1 MVHHLFSF
9 RNPVVPGLTHGSG
22 PFTFLRGRNEEMASI
37 TDPAVDGTNSGHDH
51 DKSTPQGNRGPG
63 PAQMPVN
70 DNGTPAQP
78 STGPVAVVT
87 DVSVD
92 SIPGATPT
100 PPTVTRPQD
109 DWRSSYV
116 WSMRVSDAVAIL
128 ITVLVAQIGRFGA
141 DGVRDGS
148 DLVWNGVNVS
158 YWFVGII
165 LGILWWS
172 WLELRGARAIRLIGY
187 GMEESREVSAATLIL
202 FSAVAILSFALSL
215 PFARG
220 YVLIALPMGLVLLIL
235 GRWCLRTYL
244 LRRRRRNRAAM
255 SRTMVVGRQRGAL
268 ETVQSLQE
276 NVEAGLAPVV
286 AYYPRSK
293 QPIPAQLADVDV
305 RNALNTGER
314 PTIAGILEAA
324 HRNRVQALVLT
335 NNSPLSSA
343 EIRHL
348 SWYLADARIRLIM
361 NTGLT
366 DIAGPRIHTQQ
377 LAGLPLIH
385 VSTPRMSWSRRMLK
399 RGMDVCGALFALTV
413 LSPVMIVV
421 SALIKVHDNGPVFFR
436 QERVGLD
443 GSRFKMLKFRS
454 MYTDAEERKA
464 ALLAANESQGDVLFK
479 MKDDPRV
486 TKPGKVLR
494 RYSLDELPQF
504 VNVLKGEM
512 SLVGPRPPL
521 ESEVDKYEDYVHRR
535 LRVKPGITGLWQVS
549 GRSDLDWDQSVR
561 LDLYY
566 VENWSVL
573 EDVLILLRTVRAVV
587 APAGAY

>member
-1 MVHHLFSF
+1 
-9 RNPVVPGLTHGSG
+9 
-22 PFTFLRGRNEEMASI
+22 MASV
-37 TDPAVDGTNSGHDH
+37 TDSSVDGMSPHHDAH
-51 DKSTPQGNRGPG
+51 AGKRNGPGGDRSHARGPA
-63 PAQMPVN
+63 PAQLPINGDGSPV
-70 DNGTPAQP
+70 QP
-78 STGPVAVVT
+78 STGPVEVIRRST
-87 DVSVD
+87 DGQAPTRSG
-92 SIPGATPT
+92 STSTSASGTAMSTERIPGKTPA
-100 PPTVTRPQD
+100 VRPAAGGGSD
-109 DWRSSYV
+109 DWRSRYV
-116 WSMRVSDAVAIL
+116 WSMRITDAVAIAA
-128 ITVLVAQIGRFGA
+128 TVLMAQLGRFGA
-141 DGVRDGS
+141 DGIRGGS
-148 DLVWNGVNVS
+148 DLVWGGVYVS
-158 YWFVGII
+158 YWFVGI
-165 LGILWWS
+165 LLAVLWWT
-172 WLELRGARAIRLIGY
+172 WLELRGTRAVRLIGY
-187 GMEESREVSAATLIL
+187 GMEESREVSSAVLIF
-202 FSAVAILSFALSL
+202 FSAVAIFSFALSL

-220 YVLIALPMGLVLLIL
+220 YVLIALPAGLVLLIL

-244 LRRRRRNRAAM
+244 LHGRRRRRSGM

-268 ETVQSLQE
+268 ETVQSLQDH
-276 NVEAGLAPVV
+276 VEAGLAPVV
-286 AYYPRSK
+286 AYYPVGK
-293 QPIPAQLADVDV
+293 QPIPEKLATVDV
-305 RNALNTGER
+305 RNALSQGER
-314 PTIAGILEAA
+314 PTVAGILEAA

-348 SWYLADARIRLIM
+348 SWYLADARIRLIL

-366 DIAGPRIHTQQ
+366 DVAGPRIHTQQ

-385 VSTPRMSWSRRMLK
+385 VSTPRMSWSRRLLK
-399 RGMDVCGALFALTV
+399 RGMDVAGALAALLI
-413 LSPVMIVV
+413 LSPVMLVV
-421 SALIKVHDNGPVFFR
+421 AAMVKAHDRGPVFFG

-573 EDVLILLRTVRAVV
+573 EDVLILLRTVKAVF
-587 APAGAY
+587 APSGAY

>member
-1 MVHHLFSF
+1 MSSV
-9 RNPVVPGLTHGSG
+9 
-22 PFTFLRGRNEEMASI
+22 
-37 TDPAVDGTNSGHDH
+37 TDSSVDGTSPYRDDRTTKHNGARAERIH
-51 DKSTPQGNRGPG
+51 TRGPA
-63 PAQMPVN
+63 PAQLPT
-70 DNGTPAQP
+70 NGDGSPAQP
-78 STGPVAVVT
+78 STGPVEVIHRPADSGMHNNSGSTAVSSAGAHMGT
-87 DVSVD
+87 EG
-92 SIPGATPT
+92 IPGATPA
-100 PPTVTRPQD
+100 TRPVASSGAG
-109 DWRSSYV
+109 DWRSRYV
-116 WSMRVSDAVAIL
+116 WSMRIVDAVAIAV
-128 ITVLVAQIGRFGA
+128 TVLMAQLGRFGA
-141 DGVRDGS
+141 DGIRGGS
-148 DLVWNGVNVS
+148 DLAWGSVTVS
-158 YWFVGII
+158 YWFVGI
-165 LGILWWS
+165 LLAILWWT
-172 WLELRGARAIRLIGY
+172 WLELRGTRAVRLIGY
-187 GMEESREVSAATLIL
+187 GMEESREVSAAVLIF

-220 YVLIALPMGLVLLIL
+220 YVLIALPAGLVLLIL

-244 LRRRRRNRAAM
+244 LFGRRRARSGM
-255 SRTMVVGRQRGAL
+255 SRTMVVGRKRGAL

-276 NVEAGLAPVV
+276 HVEAGLAPVV
-286 AYYPRSK
+286 AYYPAGK
-293 QPIPAQLADVDV
+293 QPIPEKLSNIDV
-305 RNALNTGER
+305 RNALLPGER
-314 PTIAGILEAA
+314 PTVAGILEAA

-348 SWYLADARIRLIM
+348 SWYLADARIRLIL

-366 DIAGPRIHTQQ
+366 DVAGPRIHTQQ

-385 VSTPRMSWSRRMLK
+385 VSTPRLSWSRRLLK
-399 RGMDVCGALFALTV
+399 RGMDVVGASAALLV
-413 LSPVMIVV
+413 LSPVMLVV
-421 SALIKVHDNGPVFFR
+421 ATMIKAHDRGPVFFG

-486 TKPGKVLR
+486 TKPGKILR

-573 EDVLILLRTVRAVV
+573 EDVLILLRTVKAVF
-587 APAGAY
+587 APSGAY

>member
-1 MVHHLFSF
+1 
-9 RNPVVPGLTHGSG
+9 
-22 PFTFLRGRNEEMASI
+22 MAKV
-37 TDPAVDGTNSGHDH
+37 TDSSVDGRSPHQDAHTGKRNGPGAERNHV
-51 DKSTPQGNRGPG
+51 RGPA
-63 PAQMPVN
+63 PAQLPV
-70 DNGTPAQP
+70 DGDGSPGQP
-78 STGPVAVVT
+78 STGPVQVIRRST
-87 DVSVD
+87 DPETHAPSG
-92 SIPGATPT
+92 STSTTAPGPGMTSERIPGETPAVH
-100 PPTVTRPQD
+100 PVAISGAD
-109 DWRSSYV
+109 DWRSRYV
-116 WSMRVSDAVAIL
+116 WSMRITDAAAIAA
-128 ITVLVAQIGRFGA
+128 TVLMAQLGRFGA
-141 DGVRDGS
+141 DGIRGGS
-148 DLVWNGVNVS
+148 DLAWGGVTVS
-158 YWFVGII
+158 YWFVGI
-165 LGILWWS
+165 LLAVLWWT
-172 WLELRGARAIRLIGY
+172 WLELRGTRAVRLIGY
-187 GMEESREVSAATLIL
+187 GMEESREVSSAVLIF
-202 FSAVAILSFALSL
+202 FSAVAIFSFALSL

-220 YVLIALPMGLVLLIL
+220 YVLIALPAGLVLLIL

-244 LRRRRRNRAAM
+244 LYGRRRSRSGM
-255 SRTMVVGRQRGAL
+255 SRTMVVGRRRGAL
-268 ETVQSLQE
+268 ETVQSLQDH
-276 NVEAGLAPVV
+276 VEAGLAPVV
-286 AYYPRSK
+286 TYYPVGT
-293 QPIPAQLADVDV
+293 QPIPQKLTGIEV
-305 RNALNTGER
+305 RNALSPGER
-314 PTIAGILEAA
+314 PTVAGILEAA

-348 SWYLADARIRLIM
+348 SWYLADARIRLIL

-366 DIAGPRIHTQQ
+366 DVAGPRIHTQQ

-399 RGMDVCGALFALTV
+399 RGMDVLGSFAALLA
-413 LSPVMIVV
+413 LSPVMFVV
-421 SALIKVHDNGPVFFR
+421 AVMVKVHDRGPVFFG

-443 GSRFKMLKFRS
+443 GRRFKMLKFRS

-464 ALLAANESQGDVLFK
+464 ALLAVNESEGAVLFK

-486 TKPGKVLR
+486 TKPGKILR

-521 ESEVDKYEDYVHRR
+521 EAEVDKYEDYVHRR

-573 EDVLILLRTVRAVV
+573 EDVLILLRTVKAVF
-587 APAGAY
+587 APSGAY

>member
-1 MVHHLFSF
+1 MASF
-9 RNPVVPGLTHGSG
+9 TETSVGSSPGGGSG
-22 PFTFLRGRNEEMASI
+22 PKNEQETEAL
-37 TDPAVDGTNSGHDH
+37 G
-51 DKSTPQGNRGPG
+51 RGPA
-63 PAQMPVN
+63 PARMPTD
-70 DNGTPAQP
+70 DNGGQTQP
-78 STGPVAVVT
+78 STGPIQVT
-87 DVSVD
+87 EQSTAET
-92 SIPGATPT
+92 IPGATPT
-100 PPTVTRPQD
+100 SRPVVKPQD
-109 DWRSSYV
+109 DWRSRYV
-116 WSMRVSDAVAIL
+116 WSMRISDAAAI
-128 ITVLVAQIGRFGA
+128 VLTLLAAQLGRFGA
-141 DGVRDGS
+141 DGIAGGS
-148 DLVWNGVNVS
+148 DLAWGNVTVS
-158 YWFVGII
+158 YWFVGIV
-165 LGILWWS
+165 LGVAWWG

-187 GMEESREVSAATLIL
+187 GMEESREVSAATLIF
-202 FSAVAILSFALSL
+202 FSAIAIISFALSL

-220 YVLIALPMGLVLLIL
+220 YVLIALPLGLVLLIL
-235 GRWCLRTYL
+235 GRWCMRTYL
-244 LRRRRRNRAAM
+244 LHRRRRNRSAM

-268 ETVQSLQE
+268 ETVESLQD

-286 AYYPRSK
+286 AYYPTGKHPVPEKLRH
-293 QPIPAQLADVDV
+293 IEV
-305 RNALNTGER
+305 RNALGARER
-314 PTIAGILEAA
+314 PSVAGILEAA
-324 HRNRVQALVLT
+324 HHHRVQALVLT

-348 SWYLADARIRLIM
+348 SWYLADARIRLVM

-385 VSTPRMSWSRRMLK
+385 VSTPRMSWSRRLFK
-399 RGMDVCGALFALTV
+399 RGMDIVGALSALLI

-421 SALIKVHDNGPVFFR
+421 AAIIKAHDRGPVFFG

-464 ALLAANESQGDVLFK
+464 ALHAANESQGDILFK

-486 TKPGKVLR
+486 TRPGKFLR

-573 EDVLILLRTVRAVV
+573 EDLLILLRTVRAVL
-587 APAGAY
+587 APSGAY

>member
-1 MVHHLFSF
+1 
-9 RNPVVPGLTHGSG
+9 
-22 PFTFLRGRNEEMASI
+22 MASI
-37 TDPAVDGTNSGHDH
+37 TDASVDGMNPERRHRTNGNA
-51 DKSTPQGNRGPG
+51 QGGTRGPA
-63 PAQMPVN
+63 PAQLPPTG
-70 DNGTPAQP
+70 DGSPAQP
-78 STGPVAVVT
+78 STGPVTVVAPPST
-87 DVSVD
+87 RGLTGSAG
-92 SIPGATPT
+92 STAASGAFSTEAIAGGTPT
-100 PPTVTRPQD
+100 PPPVNPTPRD
-109 DWRSSYV
+109 DWRTRYV
-116 WSMRVSDAVAIL
+116 WSMRIADAVAI
-128 ITVLVAQIGRFGA
+128 VLTLLLAQLGRFGA
-141 DGVRDGS
+141 DGVRGGS
-148 DLVWNGVNVS
+148 DLAWGGVNIS
-158 YWFVGII
+158 YWFVGIV

-172 WLELRGARAIRLIGY
+172 WLELRGTRAIRLIGY
-187 GMEESREVSAATLIL
+187 GMEESREVSSAVLIF
-202 FSAVAILSFALSL
+202 FSAVAIFSFALSL

-220 YVLIALPMGLVLLIL
+220 YVLIALPTGLVLLIL

-244 LRRRRRNRAAM
+244 LRGRRRNRSGM

-276 NVEAGLAPVV
+276 HVEAGLAPVV
-286 AYYPRSK
+286 AYYPAGK
-293 QPIPAQLADVDV
+293 QPVPATLHSVDV
-305 RNALNTGER
+305 RNALPQGDR
-314 PTIAGILEAA
+314 PTVAGILEAA

-348 SWYLADARIRLIM
+348 SWYLADARIRLIL

-385 VSTPRMSWSRRMLK
+385 VSTPRMSWSRRLLK
-399 RGMDVCGALFALTV
+399 RGMDVVGSLFALAI
-413 LSPVMIVV
+413 LSPVMLVV
-421 SALIKVHDNGPVFFR
+421 GAMVKAHDSGPVFFG

-573 EDVLILLRTVRAVV
+573 EDTLILLRTVKAVF
-587 APAGAY
+587 AHDGAY

>member
-1 MVHHLFSF
+1 
-9 RNPVVPGLTHGSG
+9 
-22 PFTFLRGRNEEMASI
+22 MASI
-37 TDPAVDGTNSGHDH
+37 TDSSVDGMSARHRATGAARHDR
-51 DKSTPQGNRGPG
+51 DAQRGPA
-63 PAQMPVN
+63 PARMPVES
-70 DNGTPAQP
+70 DGTQAQP
-78 STGPVAVVT
+78 STGPVRILDPSGPEV
-87 DVSVD
+87 
-92 SIPGATPT
+92 IPGETPSV
-100 PPTVTRPQD
+100 PESPIKPRD
-109 DWRSSYV
+109 DWRSAYV
-116 WSMRVSDAVAIL
+116 WSMRLVDAVAIIATL
-128 ITVLVAQIGRFGA
+128 LLAQLGRFGA
-141 DGVRDGS
+141 DGSRGGG
-148 DLVWNGVNVS
+148 DLEWHGMTVS
-158 YWFVGII
+158 YWFVGLV
-165 LGILWWS
+165 LGITWWA
-172 WLELRGARAIRLIGY
+172 WLDLRGARAIRLIGY
-187 GMEESREVSAATLIL
+187 GVEESREVSTATLI
-202 FSAVAILSFALSL
+202 FYSAIAIISFALSL

-220 YVLIALPMGLVLLIL
+220 YVMIALPLGLVFLVL
-235 GRWCLRTYL
+235 GRWGLRTSL
-244 LRRRRRNRAAM
+244 LFRRRRNRSAM
-255 SRTMVVGRQRGAL
+255 SRTMVVGRQRGTL
-268 ETVQSLQE
+268 ETVQSLQDH
-276 NVEAGLAPVV
+276 VEAGLAPVV
-286 AYYPRSK
+286 AYYPKGK
-293 QPIPAQLADVDV
+293 QPIPAKLKDIEI
-305 RNALNTGER
+305 RNTLPVGER
-314 PTIAGILEAA
+314 PTVAGILEAA

-366 DIAGPRIHTQQ
+366 DIAGPRIHTQH
-377 LAGLPLIH
+377 LAGLPFIH
-385 VSTPRMSWSRRMLK
+385 VSTPHLSRSRRIIK
-399 RGMDVCGALFALTV
+399 RGMDILGSMFALLV
-413 LSPVMIVV
+413 LSPVMIAV
-421 SALIKVHDNGPVFFR
+421 AAMIKAHDRGPVFFG

-573 EDVLILLRTVRAVV
+573 EDTLILLRTVKAVF
-587 APAGAY
+587 APSGAY